1 VHDAQA
7 IGRETGSR
15 RVSRRQRVET
25 CTTHGSRCGFVGC
38 DDDARRARSTCAGM
52 ATNAYPNNAHG
63 TGSQDEFPPAGPGAY
78 DQLRLAFERQ
88 VIWARDFAKVGDFA
102 SARDAREAADA
113 ICDELSDD

>member
-1 VHDAQA
+1 
-7 IGRETGSR
+7 
-15 RVSRRQRVET
+15 
-25 CTTHGSRCGFVGC
+25 
-38 DDDARRARSTCAGM
+38 M
-52 ATNAYPNNAHG
+52 ATNAYPNNADD
-63 TGSQDEFPPAGPGAY
+63 TGRQDEFPPAGPGAY

>member
-1 VHDAQA
+1 
-7 IGRETGSR
+7 
-15 RVSRRQRVET
+15 
-25 CTTHGSRCGFVGC
+25 
-38 DDDARRARSTCAGM
+38 M

-78 DQLRLAFERQ
+78 DQLRRGFERQ
-88 VIWARDFAKVGDFA
+88 VMWARDFAKVGDFA

>member
-1 VHDAQA
+1 
-7 IGRETGSR
+7 
-15 RVSRRQRVET
+15 
-25 CTTHGSRCGFVGC
+25 
-38 DDDARRARSTCAGM
+38 M

-78 DQLRLAFERQ
+78 DQLRLGFERQ
-88 VIWARDFAKVGDFA
+88 VRWAHDFAKVGDFA